1 MRYLFLVMILGAIL
15 VVGMFVFRGHKFSD
29 TPVEIFP
36 DMDRQD
42 RVNAQSKSDFFAD
55 GVGAR
60 EPVAGVLPMGFSIP
74 ENPVQDGDPI
84 LDGFSLPGS
93 YFNSGRIGEHYG
105 DGMPD
110 GLIVDEALLSRGQ
123 ERFGIYCAICH
134 GASGDGEGTLAN
146 FGNMRP
152 VANLHMP
159 QFADPSNP
167 QYRPDGEM
175 FEIITMGRAR
185 MGAYGGAIPAADRW
199 AIIAYVRALQNA
211 TKEAAADEAAQATVA
226 KPESIADAPATSQ

>member
-1 MRYLFLVMILGAIL
+1 
-15 VVGMFVFRGHKFSD
+15 
-29 TPVEIFP
+29 
-36 DMDRQD
+36 
-42 RVNAQSKSDFFAD
+42 
-55 GVGAR
+55 
-60 EPVAGVLPMGFSIP
+60 
-74 ENPVQDGDPI
+74 
-84 LDGFSLPGS
+84 
-93 YFNSGRIGEHYG
+93 
-105 DGMPD
+105 
-110 GLIVDEALLSRGQ
+110 
-123 ERFGIYCAICH
+123 
-134 GASGDGEGTLAN
+134 
-146 FGNMRP
+146 
-152 VANLHMP
+152 MP